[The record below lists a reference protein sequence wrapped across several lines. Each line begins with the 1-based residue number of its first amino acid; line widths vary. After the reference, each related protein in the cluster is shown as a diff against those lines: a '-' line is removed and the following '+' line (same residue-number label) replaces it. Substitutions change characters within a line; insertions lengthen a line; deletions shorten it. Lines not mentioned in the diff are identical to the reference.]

1 MTRELNVKMAAIPLI
16 KMLFSLPGLIAIMV
30 VFGFILHLA
39 GVNLLTIFAT
49 AAFIALI
56 LFIVKRVFR

>member
-1 MTRELNVKMAAIPLI
+1 MAAIPLI